1 MRTDYDE
8 ITIAQIQQE
17 YERGEY
23 ANLDADPE
31 AEARRR
37 SREEQEALDRDRKRA
52 KASRRLAEV
61 RFEPAALPALRQ
73 DGRTLADVEL
83 ELAAGRYG
91 YRAEPWTTPQGPMA
105 IPEVR
110 DEPKRFKALIEAWE
124 RDPTGYLAELRRRG
138 LVR

>member
-1 MRTDYDE
+1 MKDYDD
-8 ITIAQIQQE
+8 TIAQIKQE

-23 ANLDADPE
+23 SDLDADPE

-37 SREEQEALDRDRKRA
+37 SREEQERLDRDRKRA

-61 RFEPAALPALRQ
+61 RFEPAGLNLG
-73 DGRTLADVEL
+73 DGRTLADLEL
-83 ELAAGRYG
+83 EGYAQATG
-91 YRAEPWTTPQGPMA
+91 YRAETWTTPQGPMA
-105 IPEVR
+105 IPCVR
-110 DEPKRFKALIEAWE
+110 DEPKRYHALIEAWE

>member
-1 MRTDYDE
+1 MRTDYDD
-8 ITIAQIQQE
+8 TIAQIEQE
-17 YERGEY
+17 YRRGEY
-23 ANLDADPE
+23 SDLDADPE

-37 SREEQEALDRDRKRA
+37 SREEQERLDRDRKRA
-52 KASRRLAEV
+52 RGSRRLAEAAFV
-61 RFEPAALPALRQ
+61 PATLNLG

-110 DEPKRFKALIEAWE
+110 DEPKRYHALIEAWE

>member
-8 ITIAQIQQE
+8 ITIAAIEQE

-23 ANLDADPE
+23 SDLDADPE

-61 RFEPAALPALRQ
+61 RFEPAALPALRN
-73 DGRTLADVEL
+73 DGRTVADVEL
-83 ELAAGRYG
+83 ELVAGRHG
-91 YRAEPWTTPQGPMA
+91 YRAEPWTGPTGPMA

-110 DEPKRFKALIEAWE
+110 DDPKRFAALIEAWE
-124 RDPTGYLAELRRRG
+124 RDPAGYLAELRRRG

>member
-1 MRTDYDE
+1 MKDYDD
-8 ITIAQIQQE
+8 TIAQIEQE
-17 YERGEY
+17 YRRGEY
-23 ANLDADPE
+23 SDLDADPE

-37 SREEQEALDRDRKRA
+37 SREEQAALDKDRKRS
-52 KASRRLAEV
+52 KASRRLAEAG
-61 RFEPAALPALRQ
+61 FTPGGLPALRQ

-91 YRAEPWTTPQGPMA
+91 YRAEPWTGPTGPMA
-105 IPEVR
+105 VPEVA
-110 DEPKRFKALIEAWE
+110 DSPQRFRALIEAWE

>member
-1 MRTDYDE
+1 MRSTDYDD
-8 ITIAQIQQE
+8 TIAQIQQE

-23 ANLDADPE
+23 SDLDADPE

-61 RFEPAALPALRQ
+61 RFEPAGLNLG

-91 YRAEPWTTPQGPMA
+91 YRAEPWTGPTGPMA

-110 DEPKRFKALIEAWE
+110 DEPKRFKALIDAWE